1 MYPIRRTLLALA
13 LTLGTAALAA
23 PASAQGAAAPAANAS
38 AFVDGKLKTLRT
50 LLNTPASA
58 DREKKLD
65 AELNALLDYDDM
77 AKTALGSGTA
87 TDEYSKRSKE
97 EIAEFTTI
105 LKQLIEKNYKK
116 KLSETLNYE
125 ISNKG
130 EEPKASDALVK
141 TEAKNLKDKKAAP
154 VLIDYVVRKKGAAF
168 IVVDIVVEDSPM
180 VSRTYRKEFA
190 STIKK
195 DGWAGLIKKMKD
207 KLAKS

>member
-1 MYPIRRTLLALA
+1 MHPIRRTLLALA
-13 LTLGTAALAA
+13 LTLGTAALAV
-23 PASAQGAAAPAANAS
+23 PASAESAAAPAANAS
-38 AFVDGKLKTLRT
+38 SFVDGKLKTLRA

-58 DREKKLD
+58 EREKKLD

-77 AKTALGSGTA
+77 AKTALGAGTA
-87 TDEYSKRSKE
+87 TDEYSKRTKE
-97 EIAEFTTI
+97 ELAEFTTI

-116 KLSETLNYE
+116 KLQETLNYD
-125 ISNKG
+125 IVNKG
-130 EEPKASDALVK
+130 EEAKGSDALVK
-141 TEAKNLKDKKAAP
+141 TEAKSIKDKKAAP
-154 VLIDYVVRKKGAAF
+154 VLIDYVVRKKGASH
-168 IVVDIVVEDSPM
+168 IVVDIIVEDSPM

>member
-1 MYPIRRTLLALA
+1 MHTLRSSLLALA
-13 LTLGTAALAA
+13 LTFGTTLGMGTLAA
-23 PASAQGAAAPAANAS
+23 PASADVPAATAS
-38 AFVDGKLKTLRT
+38 SFVDSKLKTLRA
-50 LLNTPASA
+50 LLGTPPSA

-65 AELNALLDYDDM
+65 AELTALLDYDDM
-77 AKTALGSGTA
+77 AKTALGE
-87 TDEYSKRSKE
+87 EYGKRSKE

-105 LKQLIEKNYKK
+105 LRQLIEKNYKK
-116 KLSETLNYE
+116 KLQETLNYE
-125 ISNKG
+125 INNKG

-141 TEAKNLKDKKAAP
+141 TEAKSVKDKKAAP
-154 VLIDYVVRKKGAAF
+154 VMIDYVVRKKGATF